1 MSDTSFSVAVVTESG
16 GAHVDAYFA
25 ALRDTPECS
34 EVVVFDESETCFA
47 QAREILGEKLSAVF
61 QSLDRMLQVAN
72 PDMAFVSMESVHA
85 PPVIDQLLD
94 AGCHVFTEKPAC
106 VRAEDLAPLVKK
118 AETANLHLLFAFA
131 NRITP
136 AAIRMKE
143 LVDGGLLGELYG
155 AEIHFAADQ
164 TRLKSKSY
172 HQSWFADRKR
182 AGGGHLIWL
191 GIHWLDL
198 LTYTTGRTVTQVAGF
213 SGIVGGQPLQ
223 VEDSAAMTMRFDNGS
238 FGTMISGYY
247 LDKGYH
253 THLRIWGSEGWI
265 EYTEH
270 LGDRTKMPL
279 SWYSNAKAGDGIV
292 NYDGEMEPK
301 GYTPWVQACILTCEG
316 KRPAPITGREALQ
329 VLRTIFTF
337 YEATASGKTL
347 TVPS

>member
-34 EVVVFDESETCFA
+34 EVVVFDESEITVLCA
-47 QAREILGEKLSAVF
+47 GTRDSGEKLSAVF

-72 PDMAFVSMESVHA
+72 PDMAFVGIEMVHA

-143 LVDGGLLGELYG
+143 LAGHGGLLGELYG

-191 GIHWLDL
+191 GN
-198 LTYTTGRTVTQVAGF
+198 
-213 SGIVGGQPLQ
+213 PL
-223 VEDSAAMTMRFDNGS
+223 A
-238 FGTMISGYY
+238 
-247 LDKGYH
+247 
-253 THLRIWGSEGWI
+253 
-265 EYTEH
+265 
-270 LGDRTKMPL
+270 
-279 SWYSNAKAGDGIV
+279 
-292 NYDGEMEPK
+292 
-301 GYTPWVQACILTCEG
+301 
-316 KRPAPITGREALQ
+316 
-329 VLRTIFTF
+329 
-337 YEATASGKTL
+337 
-347 TVPS
+347 